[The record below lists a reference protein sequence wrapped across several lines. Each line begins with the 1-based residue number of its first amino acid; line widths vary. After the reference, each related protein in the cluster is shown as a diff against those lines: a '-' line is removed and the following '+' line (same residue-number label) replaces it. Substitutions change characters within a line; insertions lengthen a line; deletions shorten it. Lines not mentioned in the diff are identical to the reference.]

1 MNYSDIASVTGKG
14 GLFKVVKP
22 TRSGVILESLDDA
35 RKKLVA
41 SAAQRISV
49 LSDISIYTTDE
60 EGSRPLSVVM
70 HTIYE
75 EFGDDP
81 GISPTSDGEELK
93 AFLKHIL
100 PEYDEQRVYVSDIKK
115 LIAWYG
121 ILYKEQPELL
131 KTKGDEEEDS
141 PDKEAGK

>member
-1 MNYSDIASVTGKG
+1 MNYSDIASVTGKS
-14 GLFKVVKP
+14 GLYKVVKP
-22 TRSGVILESLDDA
+22 TRTGVILEALDDS

-41 SAAQRISV
+41 NASQRVSI

-60 EGSRPLSVVM
+60 EGSRPLGEVM

-81 GISPTSDGEELK
+81 GITPTSDGEELK
-93 AFLKHIL
+93 AFLKHVL

-115 LIAWYG
+115 LISWYG

-131 KTKGDEEEDS
+131 KTTGDDEEGTPSDT
-141 PDKEAGK
+141 